1 MKYDLTE
8 KKAWITPG
16 IEEAPVQATE
26 ALKWTTE
33 TERLFRP
40 WTWDGGAE
48 EGVPDGGDEPGG
60 PS

>member
-16 IEEAPVQATE
+16 IEEASVQ
-26 ALKWTTE
+26 TTAAKLYE
-33 TERLFRP
+33 SPSEFFSFLFL
-40 WTWDGGAE
+40 G
-48 EGVPDGGDEPGG
+48 GGDPPAPEGGDDQPGG